1 MKIAYDYGIYIR
13 SLALPACYWNISP
26 ERKRWDKNDSEM
38 LRVNKMKTKTS
49 WQEKLADS
57 KDLPR
62 IEKIDEKKSKRWGT
76 GTFVIPA
83 PIEVDEIMRQVPNG
97 KLITINE
104 IRQIL
109 ACKHNAAIGC
119 PITTGIFSWIA
130 ANAADEME
138 RQGKK
143 NITPY
148 WRTLK
153 TGGILN
159 EKYPGGI
166 ENLKKRLEN
175 EGHTVIQ
182 KGKSRHFM
190 VKDFE
195 KAIVDI

>member
-1 MKIAYDYGIYIR
+1 MK
-13 SLALPACYWNISP
+13 
-26 ERKRWDKNDSEM
+26 K
-38 LRVNKMKTKTS
+38 KTS

-62 IEKIDEKKSKRWGT
+62 VEKIDEKKSKRWGT

-83 PIEVDEIMRQVPNG
+83 PIEVDEIMSKVPKG

-109 ACKHNAAIGC
+109 AKKHKATIGC
-119 PITTGIFSWIA
+119 PITTGIFSWIS

-138 RQGKK
+138 KEGQKR
-143 NITPY
+143 ITPY

-159 EKYPGGI
+159 EKYPGGL
-166 ENLKKRLEN
+166 ENLKKRLEA

-182 KGKSRHFM
+182 KGRSRHFM

-195 KAIVDI
+195 KSLVDTENIK

>member
-1 MKIAYDYGIYIR
+1 MK
-13 SLALPACYWNISP
+13 
-26 ERKRWDKNDSEM
+26 K
-38 LRVNKMKTKTS
+38 KTS
-49 WQEKLADS
+49 WQEKLTDS

-62 IEKIDEKKSKRWGT
+62 VEKIDEKKSKRWGE

-83 PIEVDEIMRQVPNG
+83 PIEVDQIMQKVPKG

-104 IRQIL
+104 IREIL
-109 ACKHNAAIGC
+109 AKKHKATIGC

-130 ANAADEME
+130 AHAANEME
-138 RQGKK
+138 QQGKK

-159 EKYPGGI
+159 EKYPGGLA
-166 ENLKKRLEN
+166 NLKKRLEN
-175 EGHTVIQ
+175 EGHTIIQ
-182 KGKSRHFM
+182 KGKTKHFM

-195 KAIVDI
+195 KAIAKI

>member
-1 MKIAYDYGIYIR
+1 MK
-13 SLALPACYWNISP
+13 
-26 ERKRWDKNDSEM
+26 K
-38 LRVNKMKTKTS
+38 KTS

-62 IEKIDEKKSKRWGT
+62 IEKIDEKKSKRWGI

-83 PIEVDEIMRQVPNG
+83 PIEVDEIMRKVPKG

-109 ACKHNAAIGC
+109 AKRHKATIGC

-130 ANAADEME
+130 ANAAGEME
-138 RQGKK
+138 TQGKK

-166 ENLKKRLEN
+166 ENLKKRLKA
-175 EGHTVIQ
+175 EGHTIIR
-182 KGKSRHFM
+182 KGKSKYFM

-195 KAIVDI
+195 KVIVKI